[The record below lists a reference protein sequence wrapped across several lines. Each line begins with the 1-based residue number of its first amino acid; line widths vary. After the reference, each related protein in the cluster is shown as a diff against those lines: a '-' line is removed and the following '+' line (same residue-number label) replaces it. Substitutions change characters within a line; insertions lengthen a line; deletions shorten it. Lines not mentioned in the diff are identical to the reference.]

1 MYKAY
6 MLDENEILELVSDYS
21 DEAIYSPIVDVKQL
35 KNNLRKMLF
44 HAHSTNAAL
53 KASDLWDSFFPNID
67 IPVFLSHSSQ
77 DKTIVRKLAN
87 YLFINFGIV
96 SFIDSDLWGCIQD
109 LQVAIDKKF
118 CLQPGKQYTYDY
130 ADRNYSTAHTHMIL
144 SYALTRMINQSECFI
159 FLKSDNSIAIN
170 DSIKGTFSP
179 WIFHELITVDTIEI
193 TRPGRINDKVA
204 ESIESSLKQLSEQ
217 RLKVHYPIPC
227 RRLLHL
233 SPKILT
239 KLEEI
244 KKTDNTQYE
253 DWEFYLNSL
262 YNIAIKSN
270 RKFYET

>member
-96 SFIDSDLWGCIQD
+96 SFIDSDLWGCIQE
-109 LQVAIDKKF
+109 LQVEIDKQF
-118 CLQPGKQYTYDY
+118 CLQPGKQHTYDY

-159 FLKSDNSIAIN
+159 FLKSDNSVTIN
-170 DSIKGTFSP
+170 DSIEGTFSP

-193 TRPGRINDKVA
+193 IRPDRIDDELAK
-204 ESIESSLKQLSEQ
+204 SIESSVKHFSEQ

-233 SPKILT
+233 SHRMLTNLEKINIS
-239 KLEEI
+239 E
-244 KKTDNTQYE
+244 NTQYE
-253 DWEFYLNSL
+253 EWELYLNSL
-262 YNIAIKSN
+262 Y
-270 RKFYET
+270 EL